1 MGKPLLTFL
10 RYEKNVSIME
20 KDALNIPCFGCTV
33 ERFVLICFTA
43 FGNLDFLDLLCG
55 PFLMS
60 SKRNAT
66 LELLI
71 KN

>member
-1 MGKPLLTFL
+1 MGKPPLTFL
-10 RYEKNVSIME
+10 PYKKSFYNGKRRPKYT
-20 KDALNIPCFGCTV
+20 LFGCTV